1 MSWSPDRGSLR
12 IGVLRSLYRSGQLTP
27 TALIEAIFHR
37 LGAAGEDHVWIS
49 RVPRAEALRRVAT
62 LKPED
67 PGLPLY
73 GIPFAVKDNLDVEGL
88 PTTAGCPAF
97 RYLPKRSAVVVEKL
111 LTAGAILIGK
121 TNMDQFATGLVGV
134 RSPYGIPKNPFDE
147 RYVPGGSSSGSAVA
161 VAKGFVSFS
170 LGTDTAGS
178 GRVPAAFNNIVGW
191 KPTPGL
197 VSTEGV
203 VPACRSLDCVSV
215 FALTCEDAAYVA
227 STVGEAIHVGG
238 ADQPAG
244 PVATFRF
251 GIPSTEARAFF
262 GDPETPAL
270 FELAIENLRE
280 LGGTPIVIDMEPL
293 GEVARLLYDGPWI
306 AERMAGLK
314 GFLEQHA
321 DDVFPVTRSIIERG
335 ARYSAVQA
343 FEGFYR
349 LQELRQCVK
358 PMWDQV
364 DVLLLPTAGTT
375 YRLDEVAADPI
386 ATNSNLGF
394 YTNFVNLLGYSALA
408 IPSGFDSRGLPFG
421 VTLIGPVNHDG
432 ALLRL
437 GDRLQRFGGLRLGAT
452 EEIVSAR
459 NAAMHDHTILA
470 VVGAHLRG
478 LPLNW
483 QLIENGAIFVRKC
496 RTAPAYR
503 LFELPNSTPPKP
515 GLARVAEGGVPIEVE
530 LWQIPLKRF
539 GQFVDFVPAPL
550 AIGSVMLETGE
561 VVKGFLCES
570 AALGASR
577 DISHYGG
584 WKAFL
589 NKEVPA
595 RAPLSQQQVR
605 HRTR

>member
-1 MSWSPDRGSLR
+1 MSWGPDRVSLR
-12 IGVLRSLYRSGQLTP
+12 IAVLLSLYRTRQLTP
-27 TALIEAIFHR
+27 TGLIEAIFHR
-37 LGAAGEDHVWIS
+37 MDTAGEDHVWIS
-49 RVPRAEALRRVAT
+49 RIPRAEALRRAVS
-62 LKPED
+62 LKSED

-73 GIPFAVKDNLDVEGL
+73 GIPFAVKDNIDVEGV

-97 RYLPKRSAVVVEKL
+97 SYVPKRSAVVVEKL
-111 LTAGAILIGK
+111 LAAGAILIGK

-134 RSPYGIPKNPFDE
+134 RSPYGVPKNPFDE
-147 RYVPGGSSSGSAVA
+147 RYIPGGSSSGSAVA
-161 VAKGFVSFS
+161 VARGFVSFS

-215 FALTCEDAAYVA
+215 FALTCEDTAYVA
-227 STVGEAIHVGG
+227 SSVRDAIPATEASQHS
-238 ADQPAG
+238 G
-244 PVATFRF
+244 PVSNFRF
-251 GIPSTEARAFF
+251 GVPSAEARTFF
-262 GDPETPAL
+262 GDPDTPTL
-270 FELAIENLRE
+270 FERTVENLQE

-293 GEVARLLYDGPWI
+293 REVARLLYDGPWI

-314 GFLEQHA
+314 AFFEKHA
-321 DDVFPVTRSIIERG
+321 DDVLPVTRSIIERG
-335 ARYSAVQA
+335 ASYSAVQA

-349 LQELRQCVK
+349 LQEFRQYVK

-375 YRLDEVAADPI
+375 YTLDEIAADPI
-386 ATNSNLGF
+386 VKNTNLGY

-408 IPSGFDSRGLPFG
+408 TPSGFDSRGLPFG
-421 VTLIGPVNHDG
+421 VTLIGPANHDH

-437 GDRLQRFGGLRLGAT
+437 GDRLQRLGGLRLGAT
-452 EEIVSAR
+452 EEIVPAR
-459 NAAMHDHTILA
+459 NAAMRDHTILA

-483 QLIENGAIFVRKC
+483 QLMESGAIFVRKC

-503 LFELPNSTPPKP
+503 LFELPNSTPRKP
-515 GLARVAEGGVPIEVE
+515 GLSRVAQGGVHIEVE
-530 LWQIPLKRF
+530 LWELPLKSFGRF
-539 GQFVDFVPAPL
+539 VALVPAPL
-550 AIGSVMLETGE
+550 AVGSLILEGGE

-570 AALGASR
+570 VALASAQ
-577 DISHYGG
+577 DISSYGG
-584 WKAFL
+584 WQAFL
-589 NKEVPA
+589 NNEVP
-595 RAPLSQQQVR
+595 
-605 HRTR
+605 